1 MTQAQD
7 QATEAAIQATGKR
20 GTRVYPDRIQ
30 AMMDSLVVKVTHI
43 ENTTVTVAV
52 ALLPL
57 SDGRQF
63 MIGIGH
69 SACIDPSMF
78 DADIGAKVATDRAL
92 AQARDEAWKLEGYVA
107 SRNMEFRALN
117 DTDMG

>member
-7 QATEAAIQATGKR
+7 QATEAAIQATGKQGR
-20 GTRVYPDRIQ
+20 RVYPDQIQ
-30 AMMDSLVVKVTHI
+30 AMMDKLVVKVTHI
-43 ENTTVTVAV
+43 ETTTVTVAV
-52 ALLPL
+52 AMLPM

-63 MIGIGH
+63 MIGMGH
-69 SACIDPSMF
+69 SACIDPAMF

-107 SRNMEFRALN
+107 SREMAFASLN